1 MTRRWKVTYHDGSV
15 SFFDEPALLSRLY
28 GIPGGAKATAIVPLK
43 MVADYAVPRKW
54 YDGGYS
60 VLPYEVG
67 KQPEG
72 ARKIEGSE
80 REVEE

>member
-1 MTRRWKVTYHDGSV
+1 MTRKWKITYEDGD
-15 SFFDEPALLSRLY
+15 FAILDEPTILDLFDCSVT
-28 GIPGGAKATAIVPLK
+28 GMKAMNVVPLK
-43 MVADYAVPRKW
+43 MVADYAVPRTW
-54 YDGGYS
+54 LEGGYS

-67 KQPEG
+67 KQPKD